1 MSRKRKTSNIV
12 SYLVIFLLIAGSY
25 LILNRLSDGK
35 QVESI
40 DNQIKSP
47 VEAPIENSIEKPTQN
62 NLVVEFI
69 DVGQAD
75 STLIITPN
83 NKSILIDAGES
94 GDYEKIKDTI
104 DKYNTNKIDVV
115 IATHPHADHIGSMQK
130 VIENYE
136 VGRIYM
142 PDKIHTSKMF
152 ENLLLAIE
160 DKGLEID
167 IAEAGVKIG
176 LDDVLDLTFVSPSGG
191 LEDLNNVSA
200 VLRLTYRDTSFL
212 FTGDMEKMAED
223 LIVDNVNVD
232 VLKVGHHGSD
242 TSSSEDFINRVTPE
256 IAVIS
261 VGEDNKYDHPSLD
274 ILERLNNIGA
284 TVYRTDEMGSITIIS
299 DGINLEIKTER

>member
-35 QVESI
+35 QVEPI

-94 GDYEKIKDTI
+94 GDYEKIKNTI
-104 DKYNTNKIDVV
+104 DNYNINKIDVV

-242 TSSSEDFINRVTPE
+242 TSSSEDFLNRVTPE

-299 DGINLEIKTER
+299 DGINLDIKTER